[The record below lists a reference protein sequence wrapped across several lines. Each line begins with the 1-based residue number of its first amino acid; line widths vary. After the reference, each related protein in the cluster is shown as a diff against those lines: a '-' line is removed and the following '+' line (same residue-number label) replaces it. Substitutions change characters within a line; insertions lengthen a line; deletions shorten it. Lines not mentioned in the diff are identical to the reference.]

1 MEAFL
6 PFSGIISAFG
16 NSKLQHA
23 TSIGGFNDAQYASNN
38 STARAIKY
46 TINIPSVDYK
56 FACLIVCDFAMRA
69 GSAVN
74 GGVGYETNLSVPCGV
89 MIAPFGSKITRGSS
103 VPFAFIHGPL
113 FYTSGA
119 SASASAP
126 YPIYLSA
133 RGNII
138 SSDYIEFTASHV
150 EFYVASRQHVSSTTN
165 QAVTNIEMGAGLLF
179 LFA

>member
-16 NSKLQHA
+16 NSKLQYV
-23 TSIGGFNDAQYASNN
+23 TSIGGFKETQEASGD

-69 GSAVN
+69 GSAIN
-74 GGVGYETNLSVPCGV
+74 SGVGYETNLSVPCGI
-89 MIAPFGSKITRGSS
+89 MIAPFGSKITNGSD

-113 FYTSGA
+113 FYTSGT
-119 SASASAP
+119 SFSTN
-126 YPIYLSA
+126 PIYQSA

-138 SSDYIEFTASHV
+138 SSDYIEFTATHV
-150 EFYVASRQHVSSTTN
+150 EFYVASRQHSSSTTN
-165 QAVTNIEMGAGLLF
+165 PAITNIELGAGLLF